1 MYIDIELD
9 SRDLAILQQG
19 GFLSVCEPNGIE
31 IVIRKNSY
39 EFEENNHG
47 KETK

>member
-1 MYIDIELD
+1 MYIDVKLD
-9 SRDLAILQQG
+9 DRDLAILQQG
-19 GFLSVCEPNGIE
+19 DFISVCAPNGIE
-31 IVIRKNSY
+31 IVIRKNPY